1 MIYADRLDGGALE
14 SYAAALNGRAGR
26 AKAAGRLTAAGLRD
40 RILESGG
47 RCEWCAVDLW
57 RRDFELDHIV
67 SLRAGGANTAI
78 NLVVACPDCNRRK
91 GRKHP
96 ARFAAEICREQGKQT
111 KLIARLLRRH
121 GLEARRQ
128 MKLFAE
134 GGREPAASVG
144 AGGAMDPIP
153 PYTWA
158 ESAGQD
164 NPGA

>member
-1 MIYADRLDGGALE
+1 MIYEDMLDRRALE
-14 SYAAALNGRAGR
+14 AYAAALNARAGR
-26 AKAAGRLTAAGLRD
+26 AGALGRLTADRLRD

-47 RCEWCAVDLW
+47 RCEWCAVELL

-67 SLRAGGANTAI
+67 SLKAGGANAAA

-96 ARFAAEICREQGKQT
+96 ARFAAEITRERGSQT
-111 KLIARLLRRH
+111 KLTARLLRQH

-128 MKLFAE
+128 MALFAE
-134 GGREPAASVG
+134 GAREASKPLDAG
-144 AGGAMDPIP
+144 ATRRQIP

-158 ESAGQD
+158 EG
-164 NPGA
+164 GC